1 MEKTEG
7 QNKHLCMTEDEI
19 LIVERIVE
27 KMSHYI
33 KNMKKSFYQSKLK
46 VPSDNAK
53 ANFALHQT
61 AFIKFGEQALEYSD
75 LQLPAV
81 FQFEDQ
87 PRPSSH

>member
-33 KNMKKSFYQSKLK
+33 KNMKKSFYESKLK
-46 VPSDNAK
+46 GATDNAK
-53 ANFALHQT
+53 ANFALHQQ
-61 AFIKFGEQALEYSD
+61 AFISFGEQALEYSD
-75 LQLPAV
+75 CELPAI
-81 FQFEDQ
+81 F
-87 PRPSSH
+87 